1 MSYYTFDKCLFKLV
15 GPLGQS
21 TSAWSMFW
29 RGRCLDV
36 VDFWGTSLNVA
47 RKVVENRY
55 AYAAFESSNFQLQ
68 NHIGIILIQMTF
80 FQIFTPKGRQ
90 SHNRDILVEIL

>member
-80 FQIFTPKGRQ
+80 F
-90 SHNRDILVEIL
+90 